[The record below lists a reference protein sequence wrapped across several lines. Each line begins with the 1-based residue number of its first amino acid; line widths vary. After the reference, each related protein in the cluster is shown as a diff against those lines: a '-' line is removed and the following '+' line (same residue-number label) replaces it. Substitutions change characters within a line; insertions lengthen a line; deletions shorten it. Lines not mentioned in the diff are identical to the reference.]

1 MSDFQKKEAF
11 QANCQTFKENLTK
24 DLDGISNWRT
34 CGAVEFIKSNIYA
47 LKKNGPRLRA
57 TMSANP

>member
-1 MSDFQKKEAF
+1 MSDFQKRSFSRE
-11 QANCQTFKENLTK
+11 LPDITK

-57 TMSANP
+57 TMSANL